1 MAATLSSWTICC
13 VSYLIN
19 EAVEVSLTTEL
30 IDGESALG
38 VVDLRLQIY
47 TMLTQPYVALPPAA
61 HCPFRFTSI
70 TVCALRDAQCNHISI
85 GRRFLIS
92 FQISS
97 IRTPHKSHRSL
108 DHHPSMMHAVS
119 SCLLHASST
128 RLWQFHFLMSIP
140 YSQTSRYILKTYQS
154 R

>member
-1 MAATLSSWTICC
+1 MAGTLLSWTICC

-19 EAVEVSLTTEL
+19 EAGEFSLTAENSSM
-30 IDGESALG
+30 GNRRWG

-47 TMLTQPYVALPPAA
+47 TMRCLHSLTVCGDATGSALPFPL
-61 HCPFRFTSI
+61 HSF

-108 DHHPSMMHAVS
+108 DHHPSMMHAVF

-128 RLWQFHFLMSIP
+128 RLWQFHFLMSSI
-140 YSQTSRYILKTYQS
+140 
-154 R
+154 